1 MDGWSHKGQNKKYSA
16 VQGRDCGVASLG
28 VVAGEVVRK
37 GSILDKHAQ
46 SYTDSEV
53 VTECIH

>member
-1 MDGWSHKGQNKKYSA
+1 M
-16 VQGRDCGVASLG
+16 ASLG